1 MTIKSR
7 LCQPSYNLLVNSVRH
22 TYPIGSWEKI
32 IGDREIVGH
41 GINGD
46 PTYFD
51 CVMTPCPAIRFQSNS
66 PYIQALREK
75 EKCDWRNLTIE
86 EKKCLYR
93 ASFCQT
99 YAEMTAPSGEL
110 KSIIGVVLILVSFA
124 VWLFILIK
132 TFVSNPY
139 PPQIFDYECIRAR
152 VKRMIDAEIGH
163 LNGISSKWDY
173 ENETWKKGFDIPYYR
188 GKAEED

>member
-1 MTIKSR
+1 MCKLQFSIFKIKFQYWIIGR

-66 PYIQALREK
+66 PYIQVTARFYQLRHC
-75 EKCDWRNLTIE
+75 KCF
-86 EKKCLYR
+86 LY
-93 ASFCQT
+93 
-99 YAEMTAPSGEL
+99 
-110 KSIIGVVLILVSFA
+110 
-124 VWLFILIK
+124 
-132 TFVSNPY
+132 
-139 PPQIFDYECIRAR
+139 
-152 VKRMIDAEIGH
+152 
-163 LNGISSKWDY
+163 
-173 ENETWKKGFDIPYYR
+173 
-188 GKAEED
+188 